1 MKQLSVITIGLLV
14 TALTVFGC
22 ATPSGPSATPSGPT
36 ATPSGPTATPS
47 RPSGAAWVT
56 LLDGPTGR
64 DNWDHI
70 GSSNWRVDG
79 GVMQAD
85 KKAGKENGFLVSKNS
100 YSNFV
105 IRVEFWASADANSG
119 IFMRCANPKV
129 ITDKSCYEANIY
141 DQRPDP
147 SFGTGGI
154 VHHARIIGSMQ
165 KAGGKWN
172 VYEITANG
180 PHIVVVLNGV
190 KTAELHHDQFANGP
204 IALQHG
210 SGVIK
215 FRKVQIRPL

>member
-1 MKQLSVITIGLLV
+1 MAMAG
-14 TALTVFGC
+14 AFAVFGC
-22 ATPSGPSATPSGPT
+22 ATTTPDSGWITLVD
-36 ATPSGPTATPS
+36 
-47 RPSGAAWVT
+47 GARGMANFDPV
-56 LLDGPTGR
+56 
-64 DNWDHI
+64 
-70 GSSNWRVDG
+70 GSSNWTAADG
-79 GVMQAD
+79 AIQAD
-85 KKAGKENGFLVSKNS
+85 KKAGKENGFLVSKNA
-100 YSNFV
+100 YKDFQ
-105 IRVEFWASADANSG
+105 IRVEFWASDDANSG

-154 VHHARIIGSMQ
+154 VHHAKIIGPMQ

-172 VYEITANG
+172 TYEITAKG
-180 PHIVVVLNGV
+180 PNIVVVLNGI
-190 KTAELHHDQFANGP
+190 KTSELNHDQFASGP